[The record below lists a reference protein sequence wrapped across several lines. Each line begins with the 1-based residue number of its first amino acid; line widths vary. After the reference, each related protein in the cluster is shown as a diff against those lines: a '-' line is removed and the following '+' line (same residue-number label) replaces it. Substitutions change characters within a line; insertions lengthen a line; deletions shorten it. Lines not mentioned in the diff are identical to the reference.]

1 MMPSSMPSSA
11 CTLREVAVPSKSS
24 LSGTLGRIDFSDAYE
39 VPLRQPDLGVAQAY
53 WAVFGAEPAWVR
65 WLMNLRG
72 HIAVRLGLAHPFGT
86 SPASLDDVPA
96 FQPGVRVGPFTVQS
110 ISEQELIVGDDDH
123 HLNFRISAFKSERG
137 GQTFLTIS
145 TAVEIHNKLGRAYM
159 FVVKPFHRFIAPFM
173 VRRAVRLGRL

>member
-1 MMPSSMPSSA
+1 MMPRSVKSNV
-11 CTLREVAVPSKSS
+11 CKFREVPVPSMSS
-24 LSGTLGRIDFSDAYE
+24 LCGTLGRIDFSDAYE
-39 VPLRQPDLGVAQAY
+39 VPLSQPNLRVEEAY

-72 HIAVRLGLAHPFGT
+72 HMAVRLGLMHPFGT
-86 SPASLDDVPA
+86 APASPEDVPA

-110 ISEQELIVGDDDH
+110 MTDQELIVGDDDL
-123 HLNFRISAFKSERG
+123 HLNFRISALKSERA

-145 TAVEIHNKLGRAYM
+145 TAVEIHNNLGRLYM

-173 VRRAVRLGRL
+173 IRRAVRLGRL